1 MRPWLPLTRAL
12 LATGLILAWVPRAD
26 ARQLEGGQPPVQ
38 TPSASPS
45 EPERVVPATPPSF
58 EDELFASEPA
68 SSEPPPPLP
77 APAVAPALELAP
89 VAGELPLAV
98 GAIDT
103 GCEGAPSMG
112 AESSASDGAIPSY
125 TFAANPGFV
134 ASTPSTDAP
143 EGLGVEVPRDGR
155 GMVAA
160 GSLTLA
166 GGAGVIIGGG
176 VMAAS
181 GADTGVVAVSMG
193 VGVVSLITGSAFVA
207 IGHRRLRK
215 YQSWESRQS
224 APPPRQGN
232 GLAAAGGLMITG
244 GAISAS
250 IGTVGIPAT
259 ILGGMT
265 PDLAYTMLGMGVASL
280 AVGSVLTVVGVR
292 RNKHF
297 HAWRA
302 DADRSATVIT
312 PNISP
317 LVGGAQIGL
326 SGRF

>member
-12 LATGLILAWVPRAD
+12 LATGLILAWAPRAD
-26 ARQLEGGQPPVQ
+26 ASQLEGGQPPVQ

-45 EPERVVPATPPSF
+45 EPEPMPAPVPVPVPPTSF
-58 EDELFASEPA
+58 EDELFAPESA

-77 APAVAPALELAP
+77 APAPAPAP
-89 VAGELPLAV
+89 GELPLAV
-98 GAIDT
+98 GPIDAEV
-103 GCEGAPSMG
+103 EGAPST
-112 AESSASDGAIPSY
+112 SDGAIPSY
-125 TFAANPGFV
+125 ALAANPGFA
-134 ASTPSTDAP
+134 ASTPSTDVP
-143 EGLGVEVPRDGR
+143 ESLGLEVPHDGR

-160 GSLTLA
+160 GSLSLA
-166 GGAGVIIGGG
+166 GGAGLVIGGG

-207 IGHRRLRK
+207 LGHRRLRK

-259 ILGGMT
+259 MLAGMT
-265 PDLAYTMLGMGVASL
+265 PDLAYTMLGMGIASL
-280 AVGSVLTVVGVR
+280 TVGSVLTVVGVR
-292 RNKHF
+292 RNKRF
-297 HAWRA
+297 HTWRA
-302 DADRSATVIT
+302 EADRSATVIT